1 MEYLTGVAKKE
12 TLEISELLA
21 GDLAGQKVKV
31 NGAVHTIRDM
41 GTVAFVVLEKKR
53 RICCRAYTRK
63 A

>member
-41 GTVAFVVLEKKR
+41 GTVAFVVLRKR
-53 RICCRAYTRK
+53 ERCV
-63 A
+63 